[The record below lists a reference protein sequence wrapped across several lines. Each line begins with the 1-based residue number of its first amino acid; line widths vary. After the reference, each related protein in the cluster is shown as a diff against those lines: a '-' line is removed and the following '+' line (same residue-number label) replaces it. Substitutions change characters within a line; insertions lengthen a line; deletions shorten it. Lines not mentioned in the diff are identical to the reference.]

1 MKKGYLALIITV
13 VTLLIYGASCT
24 TKGPTT
30 STTDYASLIV
40 NLQDAGATIEQQGE
54 VIQPFFSV
62 SGQSIK
68 VNGEDIQVFEYQS
81 DAGAESEAALVSPDG
96 SSIGTSIPFWIGP
109 PHFYKSGKI
118 IVLYIGENKAVTDL
132 LQELL
137 GSQFAGQ

>member
-1 MKKGYLALIITV
+1 MKKRYLTLIIIV
-13 VTLLIYGASCT
+13 VTLLIYGTGCA
-24 TKGPTT
+24 TKGPTP

-40 NLQDAGATIEQQGE
+40 NLQNAGATIEQQGE

-81 DAGAESEAALVSPDG
+81 EAGAESEVALVSPDG

-109 PHFYKSGKI
+109 PHFYQSGKI